1 LLLEEFVLSEV
12 LVVVVVD
19 DDADLL
25 LFILNRYHPV
35 ALQISKQT
43 LEQYQDKSN
52 VTNTCNIIVVF
63 SWLILY
69 LHYYHFFAAHTI
81 QIHRSLTSENFVP
94 KNWFAKRDKGASNT
108 ESKMSS
114 SLFVI

>member
-52 VTNTCNIIVVF
+52 VTNT
-63 SWLILY
+63 
-69 LHYYHFFAAHTI
+69 I